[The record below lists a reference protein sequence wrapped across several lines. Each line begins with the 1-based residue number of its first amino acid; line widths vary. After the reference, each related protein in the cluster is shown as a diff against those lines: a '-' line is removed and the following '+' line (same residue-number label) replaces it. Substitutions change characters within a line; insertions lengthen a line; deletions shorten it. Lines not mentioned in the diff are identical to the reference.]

1 MKRTPRVKKLH
12 THVVSIGNVDRTS
25 LDVKIRMR
33 EQAATACMNMF
44 VVKIGKLSKIFKIF
58 VGDTY
63 CALVL
68 WKFCRLSDNQYRI
81 CVEDLHTMFY
91 AI

>member
-1 MKRTPRVKKLH
+1 
-12 THVVSIGNVDRTS
+12 
-25 LDVKIRMR
+25 MR

-81 CVEDLHTMFY
+81 VWKIFTRCFMQYKHDYVSVCNT
-91 AI
+91 